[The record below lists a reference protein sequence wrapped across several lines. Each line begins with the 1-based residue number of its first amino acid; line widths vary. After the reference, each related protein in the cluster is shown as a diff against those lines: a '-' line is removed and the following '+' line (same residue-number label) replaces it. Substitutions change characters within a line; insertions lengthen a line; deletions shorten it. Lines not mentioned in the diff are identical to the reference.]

1 MPVANLP
8 ASTSRRFNPADY
20 KEAPAFF
27 TGRFLSQLNLFT
39 DPVFVALSNGLT
51 FSQNFNA
58 QYFNQI
64 VIAGATPGDNAFSF
78 KQGIFG
84 QPLELII
91 AACNLAS
98 DITAPLTAAVGISW
112 YVNGS
117 VIFVTSV
124 SGLTSGLTYNLRLRL
139 C

>member
-1 MPVANLP
+1 MSNLP
-8 ASTSRRFNPADY
+8 SSASRRINPADY
-20 KEAPAFF
+20 KDAPPFF

-39 DPVFVALSNGLT
+39 EPVYVALSNGIT
-51 FSQNFNA
+51 FQQNFNA
-58 QYFNQI
+58 QYFNQQI
-64 VIAGATPGDNAFSF
+64 TSGATPKDNAFSF

-84 QPLELII
+84 SPVELIV

-98 DITAPLTAAVGISW
+98 DITTPLNAVVGISW

-117 VIFVTSV
+117 TIFVTSV
-124 SGLTSGLTYNLRLRL
+124 SGLTAGTVYNLRLRL